1 MYINPKIFS
10 EKMDLY
16 EEVYDLVKQI
26 PKGMVSTYGLIARAL
41 GDEIASRAVG
51 KILAE
56 NENLDAISCYK
67 VVHQDGN
74 IGKYRCG
81 KGRKRELLK
90 KDGINIEDD
99 RIKNFGEL
107 LFKDFETSCPLWSCR
122 EEQLELRKKIS
133 LENELKDIETVGGI
147 DVAYDGR
154 KAYGAY
160 IGMNKKREIIERKVI
175 CTEVNFPYI
184 PTYFSY
190 RELPVI
196 EKLMDKIEMPT
207 ILMLDGNGLIHPYG
221 IGLASHVGIVFDKPT
236 IGIAKSLLCGEV
248 KNGKIIDGKEL
259 LGYELKSKSSKKP
272 IYISPGNKTSFELSL
287 EITQHFC
294 KFRIPEPIRKAH
306 LFANE
311 MKKSSRY

>member
-1 MYINPKIFS
+1 M
-10 EKMDLY
+10 
-16 EEVYDLVKQI
+16 VKQI
-26 PKGMVSTYGLIARAL
+26 PKGMVSTYGSIARAL

-56 NENLDAISCYK
+56 NEDLDEIPCYR
-67 VVHQDGN
+67 VIHQNGN
-74 IGKYRCG
+74 IGRYRQG
-81 KGRKRELLK
+81 KERKRRLLK
-90 KDGINIEDD
+90 KDGIDIEDD

-107 LFKDFETSCPLWSCR
+107 LFKDFETSHPLRGCR
-122 EEQLELRKKIS
+122 EEHLRLREKIS

-196 EKLMDKIEMPT
+196 ERLMDKIEMPT
-207 ILMLDGNGLIHPYG
+207 VLMIDGNGLIHPYG
-221 IGLASHVGIVFDKPT
+221 IGLASHVGVVFDIPT

-272 IYISPGNKTSFELSL
+272 IYISPGNKISFELSL
-287 EITQHFC
+287 EITRHFC

-306 LFANE
+306 LLANE
-311 MKKSSRY
+311 MKRKRG

>member
-10 EKMDLY
+10 EKMNLY
-16 EEVYDLVKQI
+16 KEVYQMVKQI
-26 PKGMVSTYGLIARAL
+26 PKGMVSTYGSIARAL
-41 GDEIASRAVG
+41 GDEIAARAVG

-56 NENLDAISCYK
+56 NENLDEIPCYR
-67 VVHQDGN
+67 VVHQNGN

-81 KGRKRELLK
+81 KERKRELLK
-90 KDGINIEDD
+90 KDGIDIKHG

-107 LFKDFETSCPLWSCR
+107 LFKDFETSYPLRSCR

-133 LENELKDIETVGGI
+133 LELDREIETVGGI

-160 IGMNKKREIIERKVI
+160 VDMNKKREIIERKVI
-175 CTEVNFPYI
+175 RTEVNFPYI

-196 EKLMDKIEMPT
+196 ERLMDKIEMPT

-221 IGLASHVGIVFDKPT
+221 IGLASHVGVVFDIPT
-236 IGIAKSLLCGEV
+236 IGIAKSLLCGEA
-248 KNGKIIDGKEL
+248 KNGEIIDGKEL

-272 IYISPGNKTSFELSL
+272 IYISPGNKISFELSL
-287 EITQHFC
+287 EITRHFC

-306 LFANE
+306 LLANE
-311 MKKSSRY
+311 MKRKRG